1 MKFFIAKIYALSYS
15 KMFTVLGPEAP
26 VLPVKKIYEFS
37 GCALHWKA
45 GRQAGRQASSSS
57 KTDKKLR
64 LEIFNKQ
71 LCLYCVQRGREIIMC
86 EREREIQ
93 SVCKVK
99 CDSTW
104 PWSAMKRDR
113 ERAFVSVCLCEIT
126 KKNEIGRER
135 ERERQ
140 MIITAAH
147 SSTYSSLSHTFLL
160 SLSLS
165 QKHKYCITSTMIAGI
180 GGE

>member
-135 ERERQ
+135 ERERDDHHGRAF
-140 MIITAAH
+140 IH
-147 SSTYSSLSHTFLL
+147 LFLSLTHFLT
-160 SLSLS
+160 LSLS

-180 GGE
+180 G